1 MKKIIYTFTFSST
14 LLICNFLYSQ
24 VIQDWV
30 ARYDGPALG
39 YDKVYSMAVDESGN
53 VYVTG
58 SSAGMGTGQDYLTIK
73 YNADG
78 IEQWT
83 ARYNGPLNHHD
94 QAYCL
99 AVGDSGNLYVTGGSF
114 GNGTER
120 DFFTIKY
127 NSNGDTIWTRR
138 YNGPGFGLD
147 EAVSV
152 VLDSEDNVYVTGY
165 SVSGDNLDYY
175 TIKYNSS
182 GVEQWGAR
190 YIGTGNGVEN
200 RPHFLAVDEF
210 GNVYVTGESNTGFGF
225 LDMYAT
231 VKYNSAGVQQWAA
244 RYKAASDSG
253 LSQAYALAVDDNGN
267 VYVTGRSDPS
277 SPFGFNFDIVT
288 IKYNSDGD
296 SVWVHRYNGS
306 ANSSDI
312 GNSVAVDGEGNIIVT
327 GLSVAGT
334 SSDYFTIKY
343 SPSGDTLWTARYNGP
358 GNNVDVA
365 ASLVVDD
372 FNNIY
377 VTGFSTGS
385 GTLRDYATI
394 KYNSSGL
401 QQWVQRYNGPG
412 NNDDEPVAVTI
423 DNSSNIY
430 VTGSSTGSGTGM
442 DYATIKYNSEI
453 VPVELTSF
461 TAESINSEVV
471 LIWQTSSEIN
481 NMGFEVERKVSSL
494 PDGIAGN
501 QSSVISGWGRIGFVV
516 GYGTTTENK
525 FYSFADKN
533 LHAGVYNYRLKQ
545 LDFDGSFEY
554 SDFVRVEVTAPD
566 KFALEQ
572 NYPNPF
578 NPVTKIKYHIPM
590 VGTFEQVGVLLR
602 VYDILGNEVVTLVDD
617 QKKPGVYEV
626 FWDAAGLSSG
636 PYFYILEVGQYTDVK
651 KLLLLK

>member
-1 MKKIIYTFTFSST
+1 MRKIIYTFTFSST

-30 ARYDGPALG
+30 VRYDGPALG
-39 YDKVYSMAVDESGN
+39 YDKVYSMEVDESGN

-190 YIGTGNGVEN
+190 YSGTGNGVEN
-200 RPHFLAVDEF
+200 RPHFLTVDEF

-296 SVWVHRYNGS
+296 SVWVHRYNGP

-358 GNNVDVA
+358 ENNVDVA
-365 ASLVVDD
+365 ASLVIDD

-377 VTGFSTGS
+377 VTGFSTGN

-412 NNDDEPVAVTI
+412 NNDDESVAVTI
-423 DNSSNIY
+423 DNSNNIY

-481 NMGFEVERKVSSL
+481 NMGFEVERNQKSEDGIRTEWEKISFINGKGTTSESQTYSFTDIDVSS
-494 PDGIAGN
+494 GKY
-501 QSSVISGWGRIGFVV
+501 F
-516 GYGTTTENK
+516 
-525 FYSFADKN
+525 
-533 LHAGVYNYRLKQ
+533 YRLKQ
-545 LDFDGSFEY
+545 LDYDGSYEY
-554 SDFVRVEVTAPD
+554 SEILEVKVGNTPEQ
-566 KFALEQ
+566 FALEQ

-578 NPVTKIKYHIPM
+578 NPSTIIIYHLPVETK
-590 VGTFEQVGVLLR
+590 VVLK
-602 VYDILGNEVVTLVDD
+602 VYNVLGREVAELVNEI
-617 QKKPGVYEV
+617 KKPGVHEV
-626 FWDAAGLSSG
+626 EFINNDRLSSG
-636 PYFYILEVGQYTDVK
+636 TYFYTINAGTFTDTK
-651 KLLLLK
+651 KLILIK